1 MNHRKCSGSYDVL
14 GIANGKTPWLGSHG
28 PNKLYPF
35 GTDRLAG
42 HAGPETISQ
51 MLEVVDDA
59 NKKLYT
65 KRYIV
70 QFLFALRKSY
80 CRSLTNDS

>member
-1 MNHRKCSGSYDVL
+1 MLD
-14 GIANGKTPWLGSHG
+14 IANGKSLDYDGLVGSHG
-28 PNKLYPF
+28 PNELYPF
-35 GTDRLAG
+35 DTDRLAG

-51 MLEVVDDA
+51 MLVDDA
-59 NKKLYT
+59 IKKLHT

>member
-1 MNHRKCSGSYDVL
+1 MGQTSCIPL
-14 GIANGKTPWLGSHG
+14 AL
-28 PNKLYPF
+28 
-35 GTDRLAG
+35 TDW
-42 HAGPETISQ
+42 HAEPETISQ

-59 NKKLYT
+59 IKKLYT